1 MATGK
6 TGFHRSLATLI
17 VMSRCGALAASILFA
32 GVVIPSAA
40 FAASSEFPAHY
51 TDAAKRL
58 TDGALADPHSLD
70 RLEYLCDHIGNRI
83 SGSPALDRAIAFAVE
98 EMKRAGLEKVHTQA
112 VKVPHWVR
120 GSESA
125 MMTAPLQRRLPML
138 GLGNSV
144 GTPAGGLTS
153 DVVVV
158 ANFDQLTALPPDQVR
173 GKIVLFD
180 APYQGYGRTVQYR
193 ISGASRAAA
202 LGAVAVLVRSI
213 TPFSLR
219 TPHTGTLVYTP
230 GTQIPAAAITIE
242 DAEAIHRLSDK
253 GVRVTVQLK
262 MEAHFDPDADSANVI
277 GEITGSEKPDEIV
290 VAGGHLDSWD
300 VGQGAQDDG
309 SGIMATLEAAAL
321 IQRLG
326 LKPRRTIRVVF
337 WVNEENGGAGGRA
350 YKDALSE
357 VALHNH
363 VAALE
368 MDGGAEKPI
377 GFGLGEDGHPHP
389 PGSADATPAA
399 GGPPSKAIEC
409 LRQIGTLL
417 TSIGANQ
424 IQNNGGGSDIEPLMA
439 AGVPGIGELS
449 SGAHY
454 FDWHHTEADTFDKIN
469 PQEFRESVAA
479 MSVMM
484 YVLADM
490 PERLSG
496 LQ

>member
-1 MATGK
+1 
-6 TGFHRSLATLI
+6 
-17 VMSRCGALAASILFA
+17 MSRCGLFA
-32 GVVIPSAA
+32 ALVPFAA
-40 FAASSEFPAHY
+40 FAATPSEITTHY
-51 TDAAKRL
+51 TDVAKRL
-58 TDGALADPHSLD
+58 TDGALADQHSLD
-70 RLEYLCDHIGNRI
+70 RLEFLCDRIGNRI
-83 SGSPALDRAIAFAVE
+83 SGSPALDQALAFAVDQ
-98 EMKRAGLEKVHTQA
+98 MKSAGLRNVHTQP

-120 GSESA
+120 GTESA
-125 MMTAPLQRRLPML
+125 VMMAPVERKLPML

-144 GTPAGGLTS
+144 GTPDGGITA

-158 ANFDQLTALPPDQVR
+158 ANFEQLSALLPDRVR

-180 APYQGYGRTVQYR
+180 APYQGYGRTVTYR
-193 ISGASRAAA
+193 IIGASRAAA
-202 LGAVAVLVRSI
+202 AGAAAVLVRSI
-213 TPFSLR
+213 TPFGLR
-219 TPHTGTLVYTP
+219 TPHTGTLVYTQGVP
-230 GTQIPAAAITIE
+230 QIPAAAVTIE
-242 DAEAIHRLSDK
+242 DAEAIHRLTAQ

-262 MEAHFDPDADSANVI
+262 MQAHFDPDADSANVI
-277 GEITGSEKPDEIV
+277 GEIPGSEKPEEVV

-309 SGIMATLEAAAL
+309 SGIMATLEAAGL

-350 YKDALSE
+350 YRDALGDQG
-357 VALHNH
+357 LHNH
-363 VAALE
+363 VAAIE

-377 GFGLGEDGHPHP
+377 GFGLGEGGHPRM
-389 PGSADATPAA
+389 PGSDTPPA
-399 GGPPSKAIEC
+399 GAPPSKAIEF
-409 LRQIGTLL
+409 LRQIGSLL
-417 TSIGANQ
+417 TPIGANQ

-439 AGVPGIGELS
+439 AGIPGLGELS

-454 FDWHHTEADTFDKIN
+454 FDWHHTEADTFDKVN
-469 PQEFRESVAA
+469 PQDFRESVAA

-490 PERLSG
+490 PERLSD